1 MTILGPNMLAAPRVD
16 DDELQMKEYQREY
29 FDFLDDGKEQ
39 SIYINKVGN
48 IKSYSFRTL
57 VQPFNSMIPVLLV

>member
-1 MTILGPNMLAAPRVD
+1 MLAAPRVD

-39 SIYINKVGN
+39 SIYINKV
-48 IKSYSFRTL
+48 SQCL
-57 VQPFNSMIPVLLV
+57 VLKRILVEMMT

>member
-1 MTILGPNMLAAPRVD
+1 MMAAPRID

-39 SIYINKVGN
+39 SVYINKV
-48 IKSYSFRTL
+48 STDTCF
-57 VQPFNSMIPVLLV
+57 

>member
-1 MTILGPNMLAAPRVD
+1 MLAAPRVD

-39 SIYINKVGN
+39 SIYINKVCLN
-48 IKSYSFRTL
+48 TE
-57 VQPFNSMIPVLLV
+57 